1 MSRIFLTFLNLVGL
15 ILTLLPD
22 FQIRGQVAAE
32 EAERDHAAT
41 EAVTVSA
48 EKENGLFV
56 TDVNDEICSDEEY
69 IKEISAHADGGP
81 LSCVCSRDTP
91 APARVCRIA
100 LNHLPQLLRTHF
112 KSFRKFQ
119 KFQKKTLK
127 SGGQRGSPMF
137 LGC

>member
-81 LSCVCSRDTP
+81 RSCVCSRDTP
-91 APARVCRIA
+91 AQPPIDMSGNFPPHVSAE
-100 LNHLPQLLRTHF
+100 LPSTI
-112 KSFRKFQ
+112 
-119 KFQKKTLK
+119 
-127 SGGQRGSPMF
+127 SPNC
-137 LGC
+137 LELIPKVLENPKI